1 MIEQQQQLLEFGYCE
16 PLEFIAA
23 LSMAAKKDFM
33 LEFGREMG
41 IALDEEAT
49 NMLEGM
55 IGRLSRHVKREMNLL
70 FGKSTLYDRLDAG
83 LYNVFFGGE
92 EAATTKEWF
101 ERYRNWDALDLVYML
116 LEAVYE
122 SAGIDWLDGRDA
134 ASVRTDAQLLPLLA
148 AAHPLP
154 DAELHAEL
162 LDCARYP
169 EEFRHRTVLLLE
181 SFWTH
186 AFLPERERLAAFG
199 EEGARKYEALFAA
212 DPEQSFARIARIDP
226 KLVTKRTRV
235 HVSYISQ
242 VCMFFNAVDWRGD
255 ACSWMSLGYFNDA
268 LERRQEDKDM
278 TEKFLK
284 VIADKRRLDLLELLK
299 TRNHYAGELA
309 QLMALTPAAINYHTN
324 LLIDLGLIR
333 ITKADGRIYYELDAD
348 RLSMLMDQTK
358 RMLLN

>member
-1 MIEQQQQLLEFGYCE
+1 M
-16 PLEFIAA
+16 
-23 LSMAAKKDFM
+23 M
-33 LEFGREMG
+33 EFGREMG

-49 NMLEGM
+49 AMLEGM
-55 IGRLSRHVKREMNLL
+55 IGRLSRHVKREMHLL
-70 FGKSTLYDRLDAG
+70 FGQSTLYDRLDAG
-83 LYNVFFGGE
+83 LYHVFFGSE
-92 EAATTKEWF
+92 ETASTRDWLD
-101 ERYRNWDALDLVYML
+101 RYSSWNALDLVYML

-122 SAGIDWLDGRDA
+122 SAGIDWLEGHA
-134 ASVRTDAQLLPLLA
+134 ASAVRTDAQLLPLLA

-169 EEFRHRTVLLLE
+169 EEFKQRTVLLLD

-186 AFLPERERLAAFG
+186 AFLPERERLAAIG
-199 EEGARKYEALFAA
+199 AEGARKYEALFAEE
-212 DPEQSFARIARIDP
+212 PENAFARVARIDP
-226 KLVTKRTRV
+226 MLVTKRTRV

-242 VCMFFNAVDWRGD
+242 VCMFFNAAEWNED

-268 LERRQEDKDM
+268 LERRQADKDM

-299 TRNHYAGELA
+299 SRNHYAGELA

-333 ITKADGRIYYELDAD
+333 ITKADGRIYYELDAEK
-348 RLSMLMDQTK
+348 LSSLMDQAK
-358 RMLLN
+358 RTLLN